1 MVAVSSWRCM
11 VCHVISTLTMTKI
24 VNISKKNENNALLFG
39 RYIKRDMNEKCN
51 RKRIVVKSL
60 ILTTKIEIADG
71 AF

>member
-1 MVAVSSWRCM
+1 M
-11 VCHVISTLTMTKI
+11 
-24 VNISKKNENNALLFG
+24 KNENNALLFG